1 MAARASCQHGTLGLG
16 GSGGQPVVSW
26 VGEGSL
32 GMAASLAGTW
42 TGFFFLFGS
51 QRAR

>member
-1 MAARASCQHGTLGLG
+1 M
-16 GSGGQPVVSW
+16 VSW

-32 GMAASLAGTW
+32 GMVASLAGTW

-51 QRAR
+51 PGRDNGIEEI